1 LADNN
6 PNPDPDRNTLENV
19 KEKAREMRIRMIR
32 MVQCAGSGHLAPAM
46 CCADIVAALFFN
58 VMNFNTQNVNDDD
71 RDRFVLSGGHKALAL
86 YTALSLKGFFPEEVL
101 YTYCK
106 FDSTLG
112 GHPDA
117 SKVPGVEISTGSLGH
132 GIPIGAGMALSA
144 KLKNK
149 NFRSYVLMGDGEL
162 LEGSNWEAAFF
173 ASHYKLDNLI
183 VIIDRN
189 GLCADGTVKEVMDV
203 EPLKEKWEAFG
214 WTVREV
220 DGHNVEELLD
230 TFNSIPSVAGKPT
243 VIIANTIKGKG
254 ASFME
259 NKYEWHNMV
268 PSAEQFECAYRELQA
283 IK

>member
-1 LADNN
+1 LTNIN
-6 PNPDPDRNTLENV
+6 PDRNTLNNV
-19 KEKAREMRIRMIR
+19 REKAREMRIRMVR
-32 MVQCAGSGHLAPAM
+32 MVECARSGHLAPAM
-46 CCADIVAALFFN
+46 GCADIVASLFFN
-58 VMNFNTQNVNDDD
+58 IMNFTPENVKDGD

-86 YTALSLKGFFPEEVL
+86 YAALSLKGFFQEEVL
-101 YTYCK
+101 YSYCK
-106 FDSTLG
+106 FNSTLG

-132 GIPIGAGMALSA
+132 GIPIGAGIALSG

-149 NFRSYVLMGDGEL
+149 DFKVYVLMGDGEL

-214 WTVREV
+214 WTVKEV
-220 DGHNVEELLD
+220 DGHNIKELMD
-230 TFNSIPSVAGKPT
+230 TFKSIPSVQGKPT
-243 VIIANTIKGKG
+243 IVIANTVKGKG

-268 PSAEQFECAYRELQA
+268 PSNEQFECAYKELQ
-283 IK
+283 KTK